1 MCIAPVGLLKSAG
14 FYKSVDGFVQS
25 AGCTSAEISTRR
37 NNELYTMEKMMPRV
51 NSSYRVR
58 RALRFA
64 ALSAVLATAACGKL
78 MTMMHGGPERPPES
92 EFGFGPR
99 TSAGAMYTATLE
111 PVAPLKQRK
120 LQQVRLIVR
129 TADNR
134 PVDGATI
141 AVDGGMPQH
150 GHGLPTAPKVT
161 RSLGDGTYQVDGVKF
176 NMGGWWELKF
186 RIAGA
191 AGVDSV
197 TFNLAL

>member
-1 MCIAPVGLLKSAG
+1 MASG
-14 FYKSVDGFVQS
+14 
-25 AGCTSAEISTRR
+25 
-37 NNELYTMEKMMPRV
+37 KM
-51 NSSYRVR
+51 SYRAA
-58 RALRFA
+58 RAMRIA
-64 ALSAVLATAACGKL
+64 ACAAVLVIAGCGKL

-99 TSAGAMYTATLE
+99 VSTGALYTATLE
-111 PVAPLKQRK
+111 PIGPLKLRK
-120 LQQVRLIVR
+120 LQQVKLNVR
-129 TADNR
+129 TADQV

-141 AVDGGMPQH
+141 AVGGGMPQH

-161 RSLGDGTYQVDGVKF
+161 RAPGHGVYQVDGVKF

-186 RIAGA
+186 RITSA